1 MPKIAICL
9 LYTSIQRYLDDC
21 ADKSMIQRY
30 IGSMVADV
38 HRTICLGG
46 VFLYPNTIKN
56 PEGKLRMLYECSPL
70 SFVIE
75 QAGGTSINE
84 NGTRIMEIDIVD
96 LHQRSSIII
105 GSNQNVESVRKY
117 L

>member
-1 MPKIAICL
+1 LDCWAVKILI
-9 LYTSIQRYLDDC
+9 
-21 ADKSMIQRY
+21 KRY
-30 IGSMVADV
+30 IGSMVADFQ
-38 HRTICLGG
+38 RTICLGG

-56 PEGKLRMLYECSPL
+56 PDGKLRMLYECSPL

-84 NGTRIMEIDIVD
+84 NGTRIMEIEITD

-105 GSNQNVESVRKY
+105 GSNQNVESVRRY

>member
-1 MPKIAICL
+1 M
-9 LYTSIQRYLDDC
+9 DDC

-56 PEGKLRMLYECSPL
+56 PDGKLRMLYECNPL

-84 NGTRIMEIDIVD
+84 NGSRIMEIDIVD

-105 GSNQNVESVRKY
+105 GSHQNVDSVRKY

>member
-1 MPKIAICL
+1 
-9 LYTSIQRYLDDC
+9 
-21 ADKSMIQRY
+21 
-30 IGSMVADV
+30 
-38 HRTICLGG
+38 
-46 VFLYPNTIKN
+46 
-56 PEGKLRMLYECSPL
+56 MLYECSPL